1 MFSLKR
7 KTKSRPV
14 KTPDDKLKKKKLK
27 ENKKLDFDVLF
38 STNPIIQSC
47 YKKFKSLNLV
57 LTLIQTSKQ
66 QGCAFKTLKSSIEA
80 QIKDLFTL
88 DDLFQIVSIGE
99 GILNCYKPS
108 ERGSDFIY
116 KTEAAEDED
125 EVYVEFCDL
134 NCNINKT
141 GFSVKKNYDTAK
153 GIEERNLLF
162 GEKLLEF
169 QNSLNE
175 TQDVSEI
182 LNLISENLKFKFKPR
197 RKLNAENKIEITP
210 KKNIEAVD
218 ILKLYKQYLYETRN
232 TSLDE
237 EESLHTLTVRPPC
250 YKSFQDASFLS
261 QNIKS
266 AIQNNFNIDT
276 LYSHQTEALEELENG
291 KNLIVTTST
300 SSGKSL
306 IFQLAILMDI
316 EKNPNNKYM
325 IIFPTKALAQDQLLA
340 FNTLIATHK
349 DGTHNFENVVINCFD
364 GDVNETLRK
373 TYRNESNV
381 LITNFDILNFS
392 ILPSFRLW
400 KNYFCNLKYIIV
412 DELEYYNKKFGSYC
426 SIVVKRIKRIC
437 EFLDNYQLKFISC
450 SATLVY
456 PKQIMAD
463 FFGLNSSDLALISD
477 DGSPMGIKH
486 LIILNPRDNLLA
498 SSSDTTCHRE
508 HLCLDDSCNLFCFLI
523 LNNVKTICFTKTR
536 KTCELLYHKIQT
548 KLKFNSTILDKC
560 MSYRG
565 GYQLETRRKIEADM
579 FEGNLLGIVSTN
591 ALELGINIGTLTA
604 VIHCGTPVST
614 SSYKQQCGRVG
625 RKKLDS
631 ISILVSTYKL
641 ENEYFTR
648 NSEPNN
654 YLNYANVSVKKK
666 LQMFAFELPILLSRD
681 LKYFKDDFFLED
693 NSLFE
698 DILKG
703 EGFRYD
709 DAFNQ
714 YCCDLKFKPISIR
727 GEADEEFDAGEDH
740 FFSVFDSKSLKL
752 IEDIEIDRVHFT
764 VYEGAVLVVQ
774 GKFYQILDIN
784 ESKKMAKAT
793 LIYQIGYDENLC
805 YITKPVDLTSLNI
818 KMNLNVKQEEKGNN
832 FASKLNFSL
841 IDIKTFIVGYK
852 KINLK
857 NKVVFDE
864 VKYPLDVCKFNEE
877 QKGFNEFFS
886 LWFEVSPI
894 TITELLQRQLNLTDS
909 LTSLVNF
916 LRFLAKRSKFNSEKD
931 NLQFVNEEENNL
943 LTLNLYDSE
952 TKSQLKKKNYT
963 TSNENYN
970 FLRIRFYTD
979 LGKNRFYI
987 YEKEKYVILDLL
999 KIFKPILEYG
1009 LQLLQSCSL
1018 SCSSGCDA
1026 CFKDGFNLKES
1037 LILILTNLL
1046 YSNVEN

>member
-14 KTPDDKLKKKKLK
+14 KTSDDKLKKKKLK

-373 TYRNESNV
+373 TYRNESN
-381 LITNFDILNFS
+381 
-392 ILPSFRLW
+392 
-400 KNYFCNLKYIIV
+400 
-412 DELEYYNKKFGSYC
+412 
-426 SIVVKRIKRIC
+426 
-437 EFLDNYQLKFISC
+437 
-450 SATLVY
+450 
-456 PKQIMAD
+456 IMAD

-508 HLCLDDSCNLFCFLI
+508 HLCLDDN
-523 LNNVKTICFTKTR
+523 
-536 KTCELLYHKIQT
+536 
-548 KLKFNSTILDKC
+548 KC